1 MWIDFNDRLIKT
13 EDILYV
19 SKGVTSSCMGDR
31 ILTLT
36 INTTHTEIVIKYSN
50 DREGTLKRRKDYEH
64 LFSILKEE

>member
-50 DREGTLKRRKDYEH
+50 DREGALKRRKDYEQ
-64 LFSILKEE
+64 LFSILKGE